1 MTEENKVRLQHYV
14 PRVYLKNFSTFNG
27 EEYYV
32 WVFDK
37 VTEKIFQ
44 TNIKKIALEEEF
56 YNKVSEEQTTEKTLR
71 DIETKFDIVA
81 QKLIS
86 VKDLAMLDDQEKDV
100 LAEFIAYQMIRTKEV
115 REEIKDIPKQLLEKY
130 GDDMDPNFKYQVVNS
145 MTKDSLREMQNNILM
160 NIEIFKK
167 RIRNLKWIISINK
180 TKFPFWTSDNPV
192 IEYNEVDLFP
202 YGNLGLDCFG
212 FEMHFPINAMLT
224 LTICDNR
231 RFIELPYKEIIK
243 DYRRIVRERDL
254 QVGYSTRFIFS
265 IDKNFGFAQMKVREN
280 SLIKDPNRKRAKI
293 N

>member
-1 MTEENKVRLQHYV
+1 MEEKVKIQHYV
-14 PRVYLKNFSTFNG
+14 PRTYLKNFSSFNG
-27 EEYYV
+27 GEYYI

-37 VTEKIFQ
+37 LTEKVFQ
-44 TNIKKIALEEEF
+44 TNIKNIAFEEEF

-86 VKDLAMLDDQEKDV
+86 VKDLDMLIGEEKDV
-100 LAEFIAYQMIRTKEV
+100 LAEFIAYQMIRTKGV

-130 GDDMDPNFKYQVVNS
+130 GDNMNSNFKEQVVDS
-145 MTKDSLREMQNNILM
+145 MTKDSLRKMQNNIIG
-160 NIEIFKK
+160 NIEVFKK
-167 RIRNLKWIISINK
+167 RIKNLKWIVSINK

-192 IEYNEVDLFP
+192 IEYNEIDLFP

-212 FEMHFPINAMLT
+212 FEMHFPINTMLT

-231 RFIELPYKEIIK
+231 RFIELPSKEIIK

-265 IDKNFGFAQMKVREN
+265 IDNNFSFAQMKVREN
-280 SLIKDPNRKRAKI
+280 PLIKDPNRKRVTI